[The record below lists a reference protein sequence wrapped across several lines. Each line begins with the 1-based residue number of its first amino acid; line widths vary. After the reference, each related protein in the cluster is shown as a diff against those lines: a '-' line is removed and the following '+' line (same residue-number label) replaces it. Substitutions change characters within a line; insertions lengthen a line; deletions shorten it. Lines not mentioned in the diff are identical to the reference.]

1 MSGFYFNLVNDTRKS
16 MMVYMKFWGVI
27 ETDLEQVHAFY
38 FIYQIQ
44 HFMYNILIFI
54 LLETGFM

>member
-1 MSGFYFNLVNDTRKS
+1 